1 MVTATHSPCTLE
13 DREGGDSEQA
23 PAPPPAGIMTGGHQA
38 PKSSTLFSITTP
50 SQKGPFSFSHGEE
63 HRTQQQARA
72 PLDPIIMIP
81 GEELVT
87 IHTLAQWA
95 GV

>member
-1 MVTATHSPCTLE
+1 M
-13 DREGGDSEQA
+13 RGGTQSKHQ
-23 PAPPPAGIMTGGHQA
+23 PLPPAGIMTGGHRA

-87 IHTLAQWA
+87 VHTLAQWA